1 MSGEEQIP
9 VPVSELRGHTSASI
23 MVIGMKVFEELAS
36 APDGEHWSESITLSV
51 YRESYF
57 AYLNRRPRGDISSA
71 KL

>member
-36 APDGEHWSESITLSV
+36 APDGEHWKDRLRFMCIGT
-51 YRESYF
+51 
-57 AYLNRRPRGDISSA
+57 AISPI
-71 KL
+71 